1 MLGADMPESNF
12 AEKALGFLLDT
23 WLNVSEEYALGVA
36 NSLQGY
42 RGPASQHSSAE
53 PMPHL

>member
-1 MLGADMPESNF
+1 MPESNF